1 MSEKTNIEKAKEE
14 VLKGAPKIR
23 GYTLKEHKKLE
34 HVGPICPKTGNPYKE
49 VVTSHFV
56 RWYHGPF
63 SGGSGGTVI
72 CSECGDFLYYTIG
85 IRF

>member
-23 GYTLKEHKKLE
+23 GYTLKEIEKLA
-34 HVGPICPKTGNPYKE
+34 HVGPTCPKTGNPYKGIMGHYE
-49 VVTSHFV
+49 
-56 RWYHGPF
+56 RWYYGPL
-63 SGGSGGTVI
+63 SGGGGCRVT
-72 CSECGDFLYYTIG
+72 CSECGELLYYTIG